1 MARASKSDWAL
12 LLQCFI
18 YIKIMPLLKRGIGN
32 EIVKVRLI
40 TRIQTI
46 DIEIC
51 RSGLLDTF
59 NIFVIRP
66 LGHQKNIIR
75 EHF

>member
-1 MARASKSDWAL
+1 
-12 LLQCFI
+12 
-18 YIKIMPLLKRGIGN
+18 MPLLKRGIGN

-59 NIFVIRP
+59 IIFVIRP